1 MKQDIKNMKY
11 RIKALLLASSLI
23 ITTITSVQAKEELL
37 DRVAAIVNTG
47 VVLES
52 EVNDLLVNIKQQ
64 AKKNNQSLPSD
75 KALRIQVMDKLI
87 NDSLLSQMGQR
98 MGIQISDAQLDQ
110 TLNNMAR
117 EDKLTLAQF
126 RQQVIDEGTSYEK
139 YRENVRIELVSG
151 EVSRNSVRRRIFVSP
166 QEVDNLLKVMKEQ
179 SSNNVEYHLGH
190 ILIEFPADASQE
202 DLAAAKTRATKVVEL
217 LNDGSDF
224 AKIAI
229 TSSGDANA
237 LKGGD
242 LGWKNINEM
251 PTLFSELINDKPKDT
266 IVGPIRTGLG
276 YSIVKVLDIRGRK
289 VVEVEEVKASHI
301 LIKPSIILSDEKA
314 KSLLQGFL
322 NQIDAGE
329 ATFEELA
336 KEHSEG
342 PTSVRGGDLGWA
354 DPKNYDP
361 AFTEA
366 LATMKKGG
374 YHKPFRSSF
383 GWHII
388 KLEDRRMVDATSQ
401 LNENRAYQILF
412 NRKYGMESTRWLKE
426 TRDEAYIEIFE
437 QDNK

>member
-1 MKQDIKNMKY
+1 MTKT
-11 RIKALLLASSLI
+11 IKALLLASSLI
-23 ITTITSVQAKEELL
+23 ITAISPAQAKEELL
-37 DRVAAIVNTG
+37 DRVAAIVNSG

-52 EVNDLLVNIKQQ
+52 EVTDLLANIKRQ
-64 AKKNNQSLPSD
+64 AKKNNQGLPSD

-110 TLNNMAR
+110 TLNNMAN

-126 RQQVIDEGTSYEK
+126 RQQVINDGSSYEK
-139 YRENVRIELVSG
+139 YRENVRMELVSG
-151 EVSRNSVRRRIFVSP
+151 EVSRNSVQRRIFVSP
-166 QEVDNLLKVMKEQ
+166 QEIENLLKVMKEQ
-179 SSNNVEYHLGH
+179 TTNNVEYHLGH

-242 LGWKNINEM
+242 LGWKNVNEM

-276 YSIVKVLDIRGRK
+276 YSIVKILDIRGRK
-289 VVEVEEVKASHI
+289 VVEVEEIKSRHI
-301 LIKPSIILSDEKA
+301 LIKPSIILSDTKA
-314 KSLLQGFL
+314 QDLLQGLL
-322 NQIDAGE
+322 NQIEAGE

-354 DPKNYDP
+354 DPKGYDP
-361 AFTEA
+361 AFTAA
-366 LATMKKGG
+366 LASMKKGEL
-374 YHKPFRSSF
+374 HKPFRSSF

-388 KLEDRRMVDATSQ
+388 LLEDRRLVDASSKMDR
-401 LNENRAYQILF
+401 NRAYQILF

-437 QDNK
+437 QDTK

>member
-1 MKQDIKNMKY
+1 MKNTIKT
-11 RIKALLLASSLI
+11 ILLVSSLI
-23 ITTITSVQAKEELL
+23 VSAVSPVHANEELL
-37 DRVAAIVNTG
+37 DRVAAIVNGG

-52 EVNDLLVNIKQQ
+52 EVNDLLASIKQQ
-64 AKKNNQSLPSD
+64 AKSNNQELPSD

-110 TLNNMAR
+110 TLNNMAKD
-117 EDKLTLAQF
+117 DKMTLAQF
-126 RQQVIDEGTSYEK
+126 RQKVIDEGSSYEK
-139 YRENVRIELVSG
+139 YRENVRTELISG

-166 QEVDNLLKVMKEQ
+166 QEIDNLLNIMKEQ
-179 SSNNVEYHLGH
+179 TSNNVEYHLGH
-190 ILIEFPADASQE
+190 ILIEFPANASQE
-202 DLAAAKTRATKVVEL
+202 DLAAAKTRADKVVEL

-251 PTLFSELINDKPKDT
+251 PTLFSELINEQPKDT

-276 YSIVKVLDIRGRK
+276 FSIVKVLDIRGRK
-289 VVEVEEVKASHI
+289 IVEVEEVKARHI
-301 LIKPSIILSDEKA
+301 LIKPSIILSDAKA
-314 KSLLQGFL
+314 QDLLQGFL
-322 NQIDAGE
+322 NQINAGE
-329 ATFEELA
+329 ATFEDLA

-354 DPKNYDP
+354 DPTSYDP
-361 AFTEA
+361 AFKDA
-366 LATMKKGG
+366 LASMKKGEL
-374 YHKPFRSSF
+374 HKPFRSSF

-388 KLEDRRMVDATSQ
+388 QLNDRRMVDATSQ
-401 LNENRAYQILF
+401 MNTNRAHQILF

>member
-1 MKQDIKNMKY
+1 MKH
-11 RIKALLLASSLI
+11 RIKAILLASTI
-23 ITTITSVQAKEELL
+23 IVTTITSVQAKEELL
-37 DRVAAIVNTG
+37 DRVAAIVNSG

-52 EVNDLLVNIKQQ
+52 EVNDLLANIKQQ
-64 AKKNNQSLPSD
+64 AAKNNQSLPSD
-75 KALRIQVMDKLI
+75 TALRVQVMDKLI
-87 NDSLLSQMGQR
+87 NDNLLSQIGQR

-110 TLNNMAR
+110 TLNNMAK

-126 RQQVIDEGTSYEK
+126 RLQIINAGGNYEK
-139 YRENVRIELVSG
+139 YRESVRVELVSG

-166 QEVDNLLKVMKEQ
+166 QEVQNLLNVMKEQ
-179 SSNNVEYHLGH
+179 STNNVEYNLGH
-190 ILIEFPADASQE
+190 ILIEFPANASQE
-202 DLAAAKTRATKVVEL
+202 DLDSAKTRANKVIEL
-217 LNDGSDF
+217 LNDGSNF

-229 TSSGDANA
+229 TSSGDSNA

-251 PTLFSELINDKPKDT
+251 PTLFSELINDTPKGT

-276 YSIVKVLDIRGRK
+276 YSIVKVLDIRGRQ
-289 VVEVEEVKASHI
+289 VVEVEEVKARHI

-314 KSLLQGFL
+314 QALLQNFL
-322 NQIDAGE
+322 DQINAGE

-336 KEHSEG
+336 KEYSEG

-354 DPKNYDP
+354 DPTSYDP
-361 AFTEA
+361 AFKDA
-366 LATMKKGG
+366 LATMKKGE

-388 KLEDRRMVDATSQ
+388 QLEDRRMVDATSQ

>member
-1 MKQDIKNMKY
+1 MKNTIKT
-11 RIKALLLASSLI
+11 ILLVSSLI
-23 ITTITSVQAKEELL
+23 VSAVSPVHANEELL
-37 DRVAAIVNTG
+37 DRVAAIVNGG

-52 EVNDLLVNIKQQ
+52 EVNDLLASIKQQ
-64 AKKNNQSLPSD
+64 AKSNNQELPSD

-110 TLNNMAR
+110 TLNNMAKD
-117 EDKLTLAQF
+117 DKMTLAQF
-126 RQQVIDEGTSYEK
+126 RQKVIDEGSSYEK
-139 YRENVRIELVSG
+139 YRENVRTELISG

-166 QEVDNLLKVMKEQ
+166 QEIDNLLNIMKEQ
-179 SSNNVEYHLGH
+179 TSNNVEYHLGH
-190 ILIEFPADASQE
+190 ILIEFPANASQE
-202 DLAAAKTRATKVVEL
+202 DLAAAKTRADRVVEL

-251 PTLFSELINDKPKDT
+251 PTLFSELINEKPKGT

-276 YSIVKVLDIRGRK
+276 FSIVKVLDIRGRK
-289 VVEVEEVKASHI
+289 IVEVEEVKARHI
-301 LIKPSIILSDEKA
+301 LIKPSIILSDAKA
-314 KSLLQGFL
+314 QDLLQGFL
-322 NQIDAGE
+322 NQINAGE
-329 ATFEELA
+329 ATFEDLA

-354 DPKNYDP
+354 DPTSYDP
-361 AFTEA
+361 AFKDA
-366 LATMKKGG
+366 LASMKKGEL
-374 YHKPFRSSF
+374 HKPFRSSF

-388 KLEDRRMVDATSQ
+388 QLNDRRMVDATSQ
-401 LNENRAYQILF
+401 MNTNRAHQILF